1 MNMFTIPGIGILGVI
16 AIVILLIFRKNSDKK
31 ILTLFAIMFIMLL
44 FPMVGKVMNGFSY
57 VTMRFSY
64 GIALILSVAVALP

>member
-16 AIVILLIFRKNSDKK
+16 AIVVLLIFRKNSDKK

-44 FPMVGKVMNGFSY
+44 FPMVGK
-57 VTMRFSY
+57 
-64 GIALILSVAVALP
+64 